1 MVGGRSNFFG
11 EGVVS
16 SNSAMTG
23 VEFKSK
29 LLFFVTVDWFFCSH
43 FLERAKAAKEAGY
56 EVAVLCSVHKHQA
69 VVELSGIRIIPLS
82 IDRRSLNPFLSLLTL
97 FRVIYVYR
105 REKPDIVHQIALKP
119 ILLGGLAAMI
129 TRVPNVVN
137 AIVGCGYLF
146 ISQKMSIRAIRACVL
161 CALSFILKRP
171 QSHVVFENS
180 DDMNGFI
187 KDGLVD
193 PKAVSLIRGAGV
205 NPLNYQ
211 HGIPGA
217 SSPMVVLTARLLWD
231 KGVSEFVEAAR
242 LLHGQG
248 VQARFVVVGNSDEG
262 NRASIGSDTLGA
274 WQTEGIVEFLGFR
287 TDVPY
292 LLEQASIAC
301 LPSYREGLPKALL
314 EAMAAGLPCVTT
326 DVPGCR
332 EAVTHGDNGL
342 LVPAGDAIA
351 LAKALNILIQDVSL
365 RQRMGQRGRE
375 RIEREFSS
383 EIIIGQTLALY
394 EDILA
399 A

>member
-1 MVGGRSNFFG
+1 
-11 EGVVS
+11 
-16 SNSAMTG
+16 MTYTG
-23 VEFKSK
+23 SRNK

-56 EVAVLCSVHKHQA
+56 EVAVMCSIDKHQTII
-69 VVELSGIRIIPLS
+69 ESSGIRIIPLS
-82 IDRRSLNPFLSLLTL
+82 IDRRSLNPFSSLLTL
-97 FRVIYVYR
+97 FRVINVYR

-119 ILLGGLAAMI
+119 ILLGGLAAVL

-146 ISQKMSIRAIRACVL
+146 TSQKLSIRAIRACAL
-161 CALSFILKRP
+161 CALSFILQRP
-171 QSHVVFENS
+171 QSHVIFENS
-180 DDMNGFI
+180 DDMNAFI

-193 PKAVSLIRGAGV
+193 PKAVSLIQGAGV
-205 NPLNYQ
+205 NPLNYPR
-211 HGIPGA
+211 GIPGA
-217 SSPMVVLTARLLWD
+217 LSPTVILTARLLWD

-248 VQARFVVVGNSDEG
+248 VQARFVVVGSSDEG

-274 WQTEGIVEFLGFR
+274 WQSEGIVEFLGFR
-287 TDVPY
+287 TEIPH

-342 LVPAGDAIA
+342 LVPAGEPIA
-351 LAKALNILIQDVSL
+351 LANALNILIQDVGL
-365 RQRMGQRGRE
+365 RQRMGRRGRE
-375 RIEREFSS
+375 RIEQEFSS

-394 EDILA
+394 EDIIA